1 MTSSSEAVGHMN
13 MTSSSEAVGH
23 ISMTSESPLLPL
35 AGVPAAPSLGTPAAC
50 SIDDDG
56 CITCGDV
63 AVALTVVEPG
73 DHDAV
78 CRDGDGRDE
87 MVATELVG
95 PVVAGDV
102 LLVHA
107 KVALEKLVSGGAGP
121 PRVSRNQ
128 DPRS

>member
-1 MTSSSEAVGHMN
+1 MKS
-13 MTSSSEAVGH
+13 
-23 ISMTSESPLLPL
+23 LPL
-35 AGVPAAPSLGTPAAC
+35 AGGPAVAPSLGTPAAC

-78 CRDGDGRDE
+78 CRDGDGRHE

-107 KVALEKLVSGGAGP
+107 KVALEKFPSGGAGPPRVSRNQDPRRPSSGGAGP